1 MATKSTRYVAEER
14 HEEFDEADHAVYP
27 NAQSEIETSISEP
40 RCVHC
45 GDLLAWHE
53 GPCAVA
59 TPPLAEVAA
68 AEINVVISTS
78 TFAYELGHQVLPIT
92 GTALRVITW
101 RGQLKERHPESG
113 MVYRVPVYRLN
124 DGYWDCY
131 REEEL
136 QVA

>member
-14 HEEFDEADHAVYP
+14 HEEFEEVDQAGYP
-27 NAQSEIETSISEP
+27 DVQAEMDAEVSEP

-53 GPCAVA
+53 GPCSVA
-59 TPPLAEVAA
+59 EPSLSEIAA
-68 AEINVVISTS
+68 AEISVAIPTLA
-78 TFAYELGHQVLPIT
+78 FAYELGHQVLAVT
-92 GTALRVITW
+92 STAPRVITW

-113 MVYRVPVYRLN
+113 MVYRVPVYRLD

>member
-1 MATKSTRYVAEER
+1 VMEER
-14 HEEFDEADHAVYP
+14 HEEFDEADYAARY
-27 NAQSEIETSISEP
+27 NAQLEEEAEVSEP
-40 RCVHC
+40 RCVQC

-53 GPCAVA
+53 GPCRVA
-59 TPPLAEVAA
+59 APPLIEVVAS
-68 AEINVVISTS
+68 ETS
-78 TFAYELGHQVLPIT
+78 VAIPTSAFAYELGHQVVAVI
-92 GTALRVITW
+92 GTAPRIVTW

-113 MVYRVPVYRLN
+113 MVHRVPVYRLD